1 MLFRIFIFSHLKLS
15 CGHVAGIVLLAI
27 IKFTQPVLV
36 ERESPTSRQDTVK
49 EIQRRAATG
58 GTWPQIVVFTEGTC
72 TNRSCLISFKPG
84 ITYFCTTHAVWH
96 DQIYYARVIFLRN
109 FYFLLRYLLLFQFV
123 CFNMGTFLQCLVPS
137 LAHQEGHLHSHACTF
152 IPRIERVDKMSKRIS
167 RINVGIFCSEVYSK

>member
-1 MLFRIFIFSHLKLS
+1 MQSCDCLQCDQVTLILFSVVCIFIFSHLKLS

-96 DQIYYARVIFLRN
+96 DQIYYARAIFLRN
-109 FYFLLRYLLLFQFV
+109 FYFLLRYLLLFVLIWALSFSV
-123 CFNMGTFLQCLVPS
+123 WCRHLLIRKGTCIHMHV
-137 LAHQEGHLHSHACTF
+137 HL
-152 IPRIERVDKMSKRIS
+152 S
-167 RINVGIFCSEVYSK
+167 RE